1 MSTGQHPHPPAHP
14 EGNPMTAPEPTM
26 SRWQRFDGWPSYDYF
41 NEVARECER
50 RGIEFDRW
58 FRDADHEADF
68 EVGDMIFRWWVSA
81 DADDPTHADDFV
93 PRGPVETGWFWVY
106 RGNATWSDLHYLAD
120 PTYVADWIAGLVD
133 PTPKGTR

>member
-1 MSTGQHPHPPAHP
+1 
-14 EGNPMTAPEPTM
+14 MTAPEPTM

-81 DADDPTHADDFV
+81 DADDPTHAEDFV
-93 PRGPVETGWFWVY
+93 SRGPVDTGWFSVHL
-106 RGNATWSDLHYLAD
+106 GHATWSDLPYLAD
-120 PTYVADWIAGLVD
+120 PTHVADWIASLVD